1 MGAPARILSPRVNF
15 HAIIFYA
22 IVLYAISLTVMFAS
36 STAWA
41 QAGAC
46 VGGPCVATYHNDP
59 ARDGVQAQESFLSP
73 SLFPSQSTANFGL
86 LVPTAGGATGAVDGL
101 IYAQPLYLSNVTM
114 ASASCTGSQNI
125 VLVATENNSIYAFT
139 WTYSLTSTG
148 YSFLLTQCWTL
159 NLNQPGEY
167 AMPFTALPVDNA
179 HAPCNNLVPQSGI
192 TSTPVVDTTVTSP
205 VMYVVSAHQ
214 TINLTYTYRLHAINV
229 NTGTEVLN
237 GSSAPMDLSAAFH
250 TGITANMQNQRP
262 GLALYDTAAGT
273 ANIYVGFGSFCDTPP
288 YSGYMAGLTYNYS
301 TQSFA
306 PVGTNW
312 SFDTENGSTKH
323 EGGIWM
329 GGAAP
334 GVDSAG
340 NVYFSVANGN
350 WNGTTEFGESVV
362 KLATTS
368 TGLVPVDYYTPN
380 DYAELNL
387 DKTTET
393 VCSGY
398 GLGECPT
405 GNTLTLAAP
414 TGDFDLG
421 SGGVTMISPAG
432 VTSPVCGSNG
442 ELVAG
447 GKEGVI
453 YGVCISTES
462 DGALE
467 SIMGGLDGC
476 GYDCSTPSN
485 ATVSACTE
493 ADLPGNGAIAQCF
506 QGANAGETQKNGSTD
521 VFASPGMRGTEAFWA
536 GTASNPENYLYVSG
550 SNAPLI
556 AYQANVTTGTFSPVG
571 APAKVP
577 GAFEYPGVVPAI
589 SWDGADSDTAL
600 LWVLNVQGYGQWQ
613 SVQAVS
619 QAAKPAVLIV
629 YNAIPTVKKPSLT
642 QLWESSVGTA
652 DTGPGAV
659 KFTVPTVAGGLVF
672 IGGGTPGYAPGPP
685 GGKNVNC
692 TASALADTTTP
703 VVCGGMLA
711 VYGKIHS

>member
-1 MGAPARILSPRVNF
+1 MRAHSHIRSAHLYIFAMISIVVLTGASARG
-15 HAIIFYA
+15 
-22 IVLYAISLTVMFAS
+22 
-36 STAWA
+36 

-59 ARDGVQAQESFLSP
+59 ARDGVQPQESILSP
-73 SLFPSQSTANFGL
+73 SLFPSQNTANFGL
-86 LVPTAGGATGAVDGL
+86 LVPAAGGATGAVDGL

-114 ASASCTGSQNI
+114 ASASCSGSQNI

-179 HAPCNNLVPQSGI
+179 KEPCNNLVPQSGI
-192 TSTPVVDTTVTSP
+192 TSTPVVDTTVTPP

-214 TINLTYTYRLHAINV
+214 TIDLTYTYRLHAINV
-229 NTGTEVLN
+229 NTGTEVVN
-237 GSSAPMDLSAAFH
+237 SSAPIDLSAAFH
-250 TGITANMQNQRP
+250 SGVTASQQNQRP

-288 YSGYMAGLTYNYS
+288 YSGYVAGLTYNYGTQTFS
-301 TQSFA
+301 TVA
-306 PVGTNW
+306 PTNW
-312 SFDTENGSTKH
+312 SFDTEGGSTKH

-334 GVDSAG
+334 AVDSAG
-340 NVYFSVANGN
+340 NIYFSVANGN

-368 TGLVPVDYYTPN
+368 TGLIPVDYYTPN

-421 SGGVTMISPAG
+421 SGGVTIISPAG

-453 YGVCISTES
+453 YGVCFTTEA
-462 DGALE
+462 DGAPE
-467 SIMGGLDGC
+467 TTMGGLDGC
-476 GYDCSTPSN
+476 GYNCTAPSN
-485 ATVSACTE
+485 ASVSACTE

-506 QGANAGETQKNGSTD
+506 QGANAGEKQKNGSTD
-521 VFASPGMRGTEAFWA
+521 VFASPGIRGTEAFWA
-536 GTASNPENYLYVSG
+536 GTASNPQNYLYVSG
-550 SNAPLI
+550 SNAPLV
-556 AYQANVTTGTFSPVG
+556 AYQANVTTGTFNAVG
-571 APAKVP
+571 DPAKVP
-577 GAFEYPGVVPAI
+577 SAFEFPGVVPAI
-589 SWDGADSDTAL
+589 SWDGADPSTAL
-600 LWVLNVQGYGQWQ
+600 LWVINAQGFGQWQ
-613 SVQAVS
+613 SVAAIS
-619 QAAKPAVLIV
+619 QPARPAVLIV
-629 YNAIPTVKKPSLT
+629 YNAIPTTTKPSLT
-642 QLWESSVGTA
+642 ELWESSVGTA
-652 DTGPGAV
+652 NTGPGAV

-692 TASALADTTTP
+692 TASALADATTP
-703 VVCGGMLA
+703 AVCGGMLA
-711 VYGKIHS
+711 VYGKIHM